1 MIQFQ
6 AIKQNK
12 APWDLLLL
20 AQPSLENI
28 QTDLDRGLCHVAK
41 IDSEIVGVFVLVQK
55 AEQLWEITNI
65 AVASNIPRSKDW

>member
-6 AIKQNK
+6 AIKQSE

-28 QTDLDRGLCHVAK
+28 QADLKQGLCHVAK
-41 IDSEIVGVFVLVQK
+41 IDSEIVGKRFL
-55 AEQLWEITNI
+55 I
-65 AVASNIPRSKDW
+65 